1 MTLHFTNNIN
11 QYLDRLCGEQ
21 CSQLG
26 FFSKPHRAE
35 IEGTKVIIKRY
46 HPIKK
51 EVSHIIKSHDEYIH
65 SLRSMGIQVPWT
77 KILAVRK
84 KSKNELVII
93 QKAFEEEEVLRTM
106 FSQDSLEDLY
116 RYLTLVYDEII
127 KYWNTKPFSLE
138 FGFHPTLRNYSI
150 RNNSLYYFDTF
161 PPMNMPQ
168 PELNKL
174 ILQMA
179 PVRDWIKSFIPS
191 KAINRVSNEYY
202 YFDKMFLGIVGSS
215 VRLRPEFGQQILDFT
230 ENYLSD
236 AKLSPEVKKELLAQV
251 TAPPK
256 LSFLWRFVRKL
267 TGNIGKPNVKLP
279 NNK

>member
-1 MTLHFTNNIN
+1 MSFSSPENIT

-35 IEGTKVIIKRY
+35 IKGTKVIIKRY

-51 EVSHIIKSHDEYIH
+51 DVSHIIKSHDEYIH
-65 SLRSMGIQVPWT
+65 SLKSMGIQVPWT
-77 KILAVRK
+77 KILTVKK

-93 QKAFEEEEVLRTM
+93 QKAFKEEEVLRTM
-106 FSQDSLEDLY
+106 FSQDPLEDLY
-116 RYLTLVYDEII
+116 RYLTLVYDEIVA
-127 KYWNTKPFSLE
+127 YWNKKPFSLE
-138 FGFHPTLRNYSI
+138 FGFHPTLRNYSV

-168 PELNKL
+168 TELNKL

-179 PVRDWIKSFIPS
+179 PVHDWIKGFVPI

-202 YFDKMFLGIVGSS
+202 NFDKMFLGIVGSS

-230 ENYLSD
+230 ENYLSG
-236 AKLSPEVKKELLAQV
+236 AKLSPDLKKQLLAQV
-251 TAPPK
+251 NSPPK

-267 TGNIGKPNVKLP
+267 TGNIGRPNVKLP
-279 NNK
+279 N

>member
-1 MTLHFTNNIN
+1 M
-11 QYLDRLCGEQ
+11 
-21 CSQLG
+21 
-26 FFSKPHRAE
+26 FSKDP
-35 IEGTKVIIKRY
+35 
-46 HPIKK
+46 
-51 EVSHIIKSHDEYIH
+51 
-65 SLRSMGIQVPWT
+65 
-77 KILAVRK
+77 
-84 KSKNELVII
+84 
-93 QKAFEEEEVLRTM
+93 
-106 FSQDSLEDLY
+106 LEDLY

-127 KYWNTKPFSLE
+127 AYWNKKPFSLD

-161 PPMNMPQ
+161 PPMNMSQ
-168 PELNKL
+168 LALNKL

-267 TGNIGKPNVKLP
+267 TGNIGQPNVKLP
-279 NNK
+279 NKK